1 MTTKE
6 TFRHRQSTVT
16 VVRKFKVHW
25 RRLSEVSKCVHL
37 PGNPSGIF
45 PLWGICHRKST
56 QGWGWELGHFRIAH
70 SFCFKE
76 RLSAMIFNSHANK
89 FHFHEK
95 GFALSFKSEIF
106 WNLERPICHCF
117 LQTQILWVLCMTSLS
132 HGDKYPGGGR
142 GSTLGLDWDRCVLA
156 QYDVLISYRIY
167 NLLNVLFFLG
177 LTGQSNV
184 HAEVYKCSLHSLHQ
198 AKRWLPASG
207 VW

>member
-6 TFRHRQSTVT
+6 TSRHRQSTVT

-56 QGWGWELGHFRIAH
+56 QGWGWGLGHFRIAH

-95 GFALSFKSEIF
+95 GFALSFKARYFGTRKGLFVIVFFKPKYFEYYAWPACPTVTNIREGAGGQHLDLIGTAAF
-106 WNLERPICHCF
+106 WPSMMC
-117 LQTQILWVLCMTSLS
+117 W
-132 HGDKYPGGGR
+132 
-142 GSTLGLDWDRCVLA
+142 
-156 QYDVLISYRIY
+156 
-167 NLLNVLFFLG
+167 
-177 LTGQSNV
+177 
-184 HAEVYKCSLHSLHQ
+184 
-198 AKRWLPASG
+198 
-207 VW
+207 